1 MIEALSLPRPRQMPP
16 DDLLASISTF
26 HTTGSSITGLL
37 YKNRYASDA
46 LFIHDVDTH
55 YHDTITLVYSN
66 IHFIVKVSNFVFIIL
81 KKSTIILPWYVCLTI
96 YYLFLPRTRLKF
108 SFCPFWRWQAKNY
121 KEMVMVTRK
130 YFLLLLLQE

>member
-66 IHFIVKVSNFVFIIL
+66 IHFIVKVSNFVFIIFF
-81 KKSTIILPWYVCLTI
+81 KKKY
-96 YYLFLPRTRLKF
+96 
-108 SFCPFWRWQAKNY
+108 
-121 KEMVMVTRK
+121 K
-130 YFLLLLLQE
+130 YFALICLSDYTICFSQNKTNIFFLSILTVAGRRIIRDGDSK